1 MLDQLFDHLVG
12 GGEQCRRHG
21 EAERLGGLEID
32 DQLEF
37 SRLHDRQISGTF
49 ASQDTPDIIASLTV
63 SIGYTSAVAHQ
74 TACGGPVAI
83 WTGRGNLITR
93 CQFRDLLT
101 LIKKNRITAND
112 QSGRAL
118 ECGTQSCR
126 FRPAASMTGVT
137 LFAASK
143 SMLR

>member
-101 LIKKNRITAND
+101 LIKKIASPLTI
-112 QSGRAL
+112 RAAARL
-118 ECGTQSCR
+118 SAALS
-126 FRPAASMTGVT
+126 PAASDPR
-137 LFAASK
+137 LQ
-143 SMLR
+143 